1 MMDTATH
8 KSRIG
13 IYGGTFDPFH
23 MGHLHA
29 LRAFDAAIHPDAIW
43 LVPTYLPP
51 HKTHR
56 PTDDPAQR
64 LAMLRALCASDTLSG
79 LPCRVEPYEI
89 EKAGKS
95 YTYDTLRH
103 FARADRIL
111 YFLLG
116 TDMFCTLPQW
126 HRGAELFALAHMV
139 CIRRGGAEEEQEK
152 QRIAAAAQEYRTL
165 YDAQI
170 TILSAVPFALS
181 STQIREKAQRGES
194 LQGLVPPVIEKM
206 IQRSGYYRG

>member
-95 YTYDTLRH
+95 YTYDTVEQLKKH
-103 FARADRIL
+103 YPDDDFYLIVGSDQYLYFQNWYRADDILKSVTLCTAAREKGDEYEKMLSYKKSFSNMKNSIISLFPVVEASSSQIRLRIKQ
-111 YFLLG
+111 G
-116 TDMFCTLPQW
+116 KSID
-126 HRGAELFALAHMV
+126 ELV
-139 CIRRGGAEEEQEK
+139 P
-152 QRIAAAAQEYRTL
+152 
-165 YDAQI
+165 
-170 TILSAVPFALS
+170 SAV
-181 STQIREKAQRGES
+181 AQYIGENR
-194 LQGLVPPVIEKM
+194 LYE
-206 IQRSGYYRG
+206 

>member
-152 QRIAAAAQEYRTL
+152 QRIAAAHRNTAHSTTRKLPYYQLHRLRSALHRFGKKHNAVNL
-165 YDAQI
+165 YK
-170 TILSAVPFALS
+170 VWF
-181 STQIREKAQRGES
+181 RR
-194 LQGLVPPVIEKM
+194 
-206 IQRSGYYRG
+206 